1 MPKPIEELTFAD
13 DFMFGRVMQNPEIC
27 KGLLER
33 LLEIKIDKIEYP
45 TLQKTISPH
54 YESKG
59 VRLDVYVQDSN
70 RVFDIEIQNYI
81 DENLP
86 KRTRYYQ
93 SMMDIDLLLKGKNY
107 TQLKESFVIFICKED
122 FFGEDMPCYFFSNT
136 CKDKPDLQLGDMAY
150 KVIFNASAF
159 NNEKDL
165 EKKSILEYIIDK
177 KSTSEFTNKLN
188 TLVEQTK
195 LNEIF
200 KGEYMAWGLA
210 EFDAE
215 QRGKKEGYYA
225 GVSDGIQQG
234 ISQGLQ
240 QGIQQGISKG
250 LQQGAYEK
258 AIETAKNLLAM
269 GLSIENICKATGL
282 SIEEVNLI
290 SNNTK

>member
-1 MPKPIEELTFAD
+1 MPLKPIEDLTFTD
-13 DFMFGRVMQNPEIC
+13 DFMFGRIMQNPEIC

-33 LLEIKIDKIEYP
+33 LLEIKIEKVEYP
-45 TLQKTISPH
+45 TLQKSISPH
-54 YESKG
+54 YKSKG

-70 RVFDIEIQNYI
+70 RVFDIEIQNFL

-107 TQLKESFVIFICKED
+107 TQLKESFVIFVCKED
-122 FFGEDMPCYFFSNT
+122 YFGENMPCYFFTNT
-136 CKDKPDLQLGDMAY
+136 CRDKPDLQLGDKSY

-159 NNEKDL
+159 ENEKNL

-177 KSTSEFTNKLN
+177 KSTSEFTTKLD

-200 KGEYMAWGLA
+200 KGDYMAWGLA

-215 QRGKKEGYYA
+215 QRGKKEGYSA

-234 ISQGLQ
+234 E
-240 QGIQQGISKG
+240 
-250 LQQGAYEK
+250 YK
-258 AIETAKNLLAM
+258 AKIETAKNLLAM

-282 SIEEVNLI
+282 SIEEVKLI
-290 SNNTK
+290 SSNTK

>member
-1 MPKPIEELTFAD
+1 MPLKPIEELTFTD
-13 DFMFGRVMQNPEIC
+13 DFMFGRIMQNPEIC

-33 LLEIKIDKIEYP
+33 LLEIKIEKIEYP
-45 TLQKTISPH
+45 TLQKSISPH
-54 YESKG
+54 YKSKG

-70 RVFDIEIQNYI
+70 RVFDIEIQNHL

-93 SMMDIDLLLKGKNY
+93 SMMDIDLLLKGNNY
-107 TQLKESFVIFICKED
+107 TQLKESFVIFVCKED
-122 FFGEDMPCYFFSNT
+122 FFGENMPCYFFTNT
-136 CKDKPDLQLGDMAY
+136 CRDKPDLQLGDKSY

-159 NNEKDL
+159 ENEKNL

-177 KSTSEFTNKLN
+177 KSTSEFTTKLD
-188 TLVEQTK
+188 TFVEQTK

-200 KGEYMAWGLA
+200 KGDYMAWGLA

-215 QRGKKEGYYA
+215 QRGKKEGYSA

-234 ISQGLQ
+234 LQ
-240 QGIQQGISKG
+240 QGIQQGE
-250 LQQGAYEK
+250 YK
-258 AIETAKNLLAM
+258 AKIETAKNLLAM
-269 GLSIENICKATGL
+269 GLSIENICKATDL

>member
-1 MPKPIEELTFAD
+1 MPLKPIEELTFAD

-33 LLEIKIDKIEYP
+33 LLEIKIEKVEYP
-45 TLQKTISPH
+45 TLQKSISPH
-54 YESKG
+54 YKSKG

-70 RVFDIEIQNYI
+70 RVFDIEIQNFL

-93 SMMDIDLLLKGKNY
+93 SMMDIDLLLKGNNY
-107 TQLKESFVIFICKED
+107 TQLKESFVIFVCKED
-122 FFGEDMPCYFFSNT
+122 FFGENMPCYFFTNT
-136 CKDKPDLQLGDMAY
+136 CRDKPDLQLGDKSY

-159 NNEKDL
+159 ENEKNL

-177 KSTSEFTNKLN
+177 KSTSEFTTKLD

-200 KGEYMAWGLA
+200 KGDYMAWGLA

-215 QRGKKEGYYA
+215 QRGKKEGYSA

-234 ISQGLQ
+234 LQQGIS
-240 QGIQQGISKG
+240 QGIQQGE
-250 LQQGAYEK
+250 YK
-258 AIETAKNLLAM
+258 AKIETAKNLLAM
-269 GLSIENICKATGL
+269 GLSIENICKATDL

>member
-1 MPKPIEELTFAD
+1 MPLKPIEELTFTD
-13 DFMFGRVMQNPEIC
+13 DFMFGRIMQNPEIC

-33 LLEIKIDKIEYP
+33 LLEIKIEKVEYP
-45 TLQKTISPH
+45 TLQKSISPH
-54 YESKG
+54 YKSKG

-70 RVFDIEIQNYI
+70 RVFDIEIQNFL

-93 SMMDIDLLLKGKNY
+93 SMMDVDLLLKGKNY
-107 TQLKESFVIFICKED
+107 TQLKESFVIFVCKKD
-122 FFGEDMPCYFFSNT
+122 FFGENMPCYFFTNT
-136 CKDKPDLQLGDMAY
+136 CRDKPDLQLGDKSY

-159 NNEKDL
+159 KNEKNL

-177 KSTSEFTNKLN
+177 KSTSEFTTKLD

-200 KGEYMAWGLA
+200 KGDYMAWGLA

-215 QRGKKEGYYA
+215 QRGKKEGYSA
-225 GVSDGIQQG
+225 GVSDGIQ
-234 ISQGLQ
+234 
-240 QGIQQGISKG
+240 K
-250 LQQGAYEK
+250 GAYEK
-258 AIETAKNLLAM
+258 AIETAKNM
-269 GLSIENICKATGL
+269 FSKNISIEIIAECTGL
-282 SIEEVNLI
+282 SIEEIKLI

>member
-1 MPKPIEELTFAD
+1 MPLKPIEELTFTD
-13 DFMFGRVMQNPEIC
+13 DFMFGRIMQNPEIC

-33 LLEIKIDKIEYP
+33 LLEIKIEKVEYP
-45 TLQKTISPH
+45 SLQKSISPH
-54 YESKG
+54 YKSKG
-59 VRLDVYVQDSN
+59 VRLDVYIQDSN
-70 RVFDIEIQNYI
+70 RIFDIEIQNFL

-93 SMMDIDLLLKGKNY
+93 SMMDIDLLLKGNNY
-107 TQLKESFVIFICKED
+107 TQLKESFVIFVCKED
-122 FFGEDMPCYFFSNT
+122 FFGENMPCYFFTNT
-136 CKDKPDLQLGDMAY
+136 CRDKPDLQLGDKSY

-159 NNEKDL
+159 ENEKNL

-177 KSTSEFTNKLN
+177 KSTSEFTTKLD

-200 KGEYMAWGLA
+200 KGDYMAWGLA

-215 QRGKKEGYYA
+215 QRGKKEGYSA

-234 ISQGLQ
+234 E
-240 QGIQQGISKG
+240 
-250 LQQGAYEK
+250 YK
-258 AIETAKNLLAM
+258 AKIETAKNLLAM
-269 GLSIENICKATGL
+269 GLSIENICKATDL

>member
-1 MPKPIEELTFAD
+1 MPLKPIEDLTFTD
-13 DFMFGRVMQNPEIC
+13 DFMFGRIMQNPEIC

-33 LLEIKIDKIEYP
+33 LLEIKIEKVEYP
-45 TLQKTISPH
+45 TLQKSISPH
-54 YESKG
+54 YKSKG

-70 RVFDIEIQNYI
+70 RVFDIEIQNFL

-107 TQLKESFVIFICKED
+107 TQLKESFVIFVCKED
-122 FFGEDMPCYFFSNT
+122 FFGENMPCYFFTNT
-136 CKDKPDLQLGDMAY
+136 CRDKPDLQLGDKSY

-159 NNEKDL
+159 ENEKNL

-177 KSTSEFTNKLN
+177 KSTSEFTTKLD

-200 KGEYMAWGLA
+200 KGDYMAWGLA

-215 QRGKKEGYYA
+215 QRGKKEGYSA

-234 ISQGLQ
+234 ISQG
-240 QGIQQGISKG
+240 IQQGE
-250 LQQGAYEK
+250 YK
-258 AIETAKNLLAM
+258 AKIETAKNLLAM
-269 GLSIENICKATGL
+269 GLSIENICKATDL
-282 SIEEVNLI
+282 SIEEINLI
-290 SNNTK
+290 SSNIK

>member
-1 MPKPIEELTFAD
+1 MPLKPIEDLTFTD
-13 DFMFGRVMQNPEIC
+13 DFMFGRIMQNPEIC

-33 LLEIKIDKIEYP
+33 LLEIKIEKVEYP
-45 TLQKTISPH
+45 TLQKSISPH
-54 YESKG
+54 YKSKG
-59 VRLDVYVQDSN
+59 VRLDVYVQDSD
-70 RVFDIEIQNYI
+70 RVFDIEIQNFL

-93 SMMDIDLLLKGKNY
+93 SMMDIDLLLKGNNY
-107 TQLKESFVIFICKED
+107 TQLKESFVIFVCKED
-122 FFGEDMPCYFFSNT
+122 FFGENMPCYFFTNT
-136 CKDKPDLQLGDMAY
+136 CRDKPDLQLGDKSY

-159 NNEKDL
+159 ENEKNL

-177 KSTSEFTNKLN
+177 KSTSEFTTKLD

-200 KGEYMAWGLA
+200 KGDYMAWGLA

-215 QRGKKEGYYA
+215 QRGKKEGYSA

-234 ISQGLQ
+234 ISQG
-240 QGIQQGISKG
+240 IQQGE
-250 LQQGAYEK
+250 YK
-258 AIETAKNLLAM
+258 AKIETAKNLLAM
-269 GLSIENICKATGL
+269 GLSIENICKATDL
-282 SIEEVNLI
+282 SIEEINLI

>member
-1 MPKPIEELTFAD
+1 MPLKPIEELTFTD
-13 DFMFGRVMQNPEIC
+13 DFMFGRIMQNPEIC

-33 LLEIKIDKIEYP
+33 LLEIKIEKVEYP
-45 TLQKTISPH
+45 TLQKSISPH
-54 YESKG
+54 YKSKG

-70 RVFDIEIQNYI
+70 RVFDIEIQNHL

-93 SMMDIDLLLKGKNY
+93 SMMDVDLLLKGKNY
-107 TQLKESFVIFICKED
+107 TQLKESFVIFVCKED
-122 FFGEDMPCYFFSNT
+122 FFGENMPCYFFTNT
-136 CKDKPDLQLGDMAY
+136 CRDKPDLQLGDKSY

-159 NNEKDL
+159 ENEKNL

-177 KSTSEFTNKLN
+177 KSTSEFTTKLD

-200 KGEYMAWGLA
+200 KGDYMAWGLA

-215 QRGKKEGYYA
+215 QRGKKEGYSA

-234 ISQGLQ
+234 LQQGIS
-240 QGIQQGISKG
+240 QGIQQGE
-250 LQQGAYEK
+250 YK
-258 AIETAKNLLAM
+258 AKIETAKNLLAM
-269 GLSIENICKATGL
+269 GLSIENICKATDL

-290 SNNTK
+290 SNNAK

>member
-1 MPKPIEELTFAD
+1 MPLKPIEDLTFTD
-13 DFMFGRVMQNPEIC
+13 DFMFGRIMQNPEIC

-33 LLEIKIDKIEYP
+33 LLEIKIEKVEYP
-45 TLQKTISPH
+45 TLQKSISPH
-54 YESKG
+54 YKSKG

-70 RVFDIEIQNYI
+70 RVFDIEIQNFL

-93 SMMDIDLLLKGKNY
+93 SMMDIDLLLKGNNY
-107 TQLKESFVIFICKED
+107 TQLKESFVIFVCKED
-122 FFGEDMPCYFFSNT
+122 FFGENMPCYFFTNT
-136 CKDKPDLQLGDMAY
+136 CRDKPDLQLGDKSY

-159 NNEKDL
+159 ENEKNL

-177 KSTSEFTNKLN
+177 KSTSEFTTKLD

-200 KGEYMAWGLA
+200 KGDYMAWGLA

-215 QRGKKEGYYA
+215 QRGKKEGYSA

-234 ISQGLQ
+234 LQQGIS
-240 QGIQQGISKG
+240 QGIQQGE
-250 LQQGAYEK
+250 YK
-258 AIETAKNLLAM
+258 AKIETAKNLLAM
-269 GLSIENICKATGL
+269 GLSIENICKATDL
-282 SIEEVNLI
+282 STEEVNLI
-290 SNNTK
+290 SSNTK

>member
-1 MPKPIEELTFAD
+1 MPLKPIEDLTFTD
-13 DFMFGRVMQNPEIC
+13 DFMFGRIMQNPEIC

-33 LLEIKIDKIEYP
+33 LLEIKIEKVEYP
-45 TLQKTISPH
+45 TLQKSISPH
-54 YESKG
+54 YKSKG

-70 RVFDIEIQNYI
+70 RVFDIEIQNHL

-93 SMMDIDLLLKGKNY
+93 SMMDVDLLLKGKNY
-107 TQLKESFVIFICKED
+107 TQLKESFVIFVCKED
-122 FFGEDMPCYFFSNT
+122 FFGENMPCYFFTNT
-136 CKDKPDLQLGDMAY
+136 CRDKPDLQLGDKSY

-159 NNEKDL
+159 ENEKNL

-177 KSTSEFTNKLN
+177 KSTSEFTTKLD

-200 KGEYMAWGLA
+200 KGDYMAWGLA

-215 QRGKKEGYYA
+215 QRGKKEGYSA

-234 ISQGLQ
+234 E
-240 QGIQQGISKG
+240 
-250 LQQGAYEK
+250 YK
-258 AIETAKNLLAM
+258 AKIETAKNLLAM
-269 GLSIENICKATGL
+269 GLSIENICKATDL

-290 SNNTK
+290 SNNAK

>member
-1 MPKPIEELTFAD
+1 MPLKPIEDLTFTD
-13 DFMFGRVMQNPEIC
+13 DFMFGRIMQNPEIC

-33 LLEIKIDKIEYP
+33 LLEIKIEKVEYP
-45 TLQKTISPH
+45 TLQKSISPH
-54 YESKG
+54 YKSKG

-70 RVFDIEIQNYI
+70 RVFDIEIQNHL

-93 SMMDIDLLLKGKNY
+93 SMMDVDLLLKGKNY
-107 TQLKESFVIFICKED
+107 TQLKESFVIFVCKED
-122 FFGEDMPCYFFSNT
+122 FFGENMPCYFFTNT
-136 CKDKPDLQLGDMAY
+136 CRDKPDLQLGDKSY

-159 NNEKDL
+159 ENEKNL

-177 KSTSEFTNKLN
+177 KSTSEFTTKLD

-200 KGEYMAWGLA
+200 KGDYMAWGLA

-215 QRGKKEGYYA
+215 QRGKKEGYSA

-234 ISQGLQ
+234 LQQGIS
-240 QGIQQGISKG
+240 QGIQQGE
-250 LQQGAYEK
+250 YK
-258 AIETAKNLLAM
+258 AKIETAKNLLAEKV
-269 GLSIENICKATGL
+269 SIEIIARTTGL

>member
-1 MPKPIEELTFAD
+1 MPLKPIEELTFTD
-13 DFMFGRVMQNPEIC
+13 DFMFGRIMQNPEIC

-33 LLEIKIDKIEYP
+33 LLEIKIEKVEYP
-45 TLQKTISPH
+45 TLQKSISPH
-54 YESKG
+54 YKSKG

-70 RVFDIEIQNYI
+70 RVFDIEIQNFL

-93 SMMDIDLLLKGKNY
+93 SMMDVDLLLKGKNY
-107 TQLKESFVIFICKED
+107 TQLKESFVIFVCKKD
-122 FFGEDMPCYFFSNT
+122 FFGENMPCYFFTNT
-136 CKDKPDLQLGDMAY
+136 CRDKPDLQLDDKSY

-159 NNEKDL
+159 KNEKNL

-177 KSTSEFTNKLN
+177 KSTSEFTTKLD

-200 KGEYMAWGLA
+200 KGDYMAWGLA

-215 QRGKKEGYYA
+215 QRGKKEGYSA
-225 GVSDGIQQG
+225 GVSDGIQ
-234 ISQGLQ
+234 
-240 QGIQQGISKG
+240 K
-250 LQQGAYEK
+250 GAYEK
-258 AIETAKNLLAM
+258 AIETAKNM
-269 GLSIENICKATGL
+269 FCKNISIEIIAECTGL
-282 SIEEVNLI
+282 SIEEIKLI

>member
-1 MPKPIEELTFAD
+1 MPLKPIEDLTFTD
-13 DFMFGRVMQNPEIC
+13 DFMFGRIMQNPEIC

-33 LLEIKIDKIEYP
+33 LLEIKIEKVEYP
-45 TLQKTISPH
+45 TLQKSISPH
-54 YESKG
+54 YKSKG

-70 RVFDIEIQNYI
+70 RVFDIEIQNFL

-93 SMMDIDLLLKGKNY
+93 SMMDIDLLLKGNNY
-107 TQLKESFVIFICKED
+107 TQLKESFVIFVCKED
-122 FFGEDMPCYFFSNT
+122 FFGENMPCYFFTNT
-136 CKDKPDLQLGDMAY
+136 CRDKPDLQLGDKSY

-159 NNEKDL
+159 ENEKNL

-177 KSTSEFTNKLN
+177 KSTSEFTTKLD

-200 KGEYMAWGLA
+200 KGDYMAWGLA

-215 QRGKKEGYYA
+215 QRGKKEGYSA

-234 ISQGLQ
+234 ISQG
-240 QGIQQGISKG
+240 IQQGE
-250 LQQGAYEK
+250 YK
-258 AIETAKNLLAM
+258 AKIETAKNLLAI

-282 SIEEVNLI
+282 SIEEVKLI